1 MKDEKLTLSGNI
13 VNELTFTAVN
23 WGDTGIGLMDTDGPE
38 DQEPHVFIISP
49 KNVKPFYEWLGRQ
62 LEAEDD

>member
-1 MKDEKLTLSGNI
+1 MNDDVLTLPGNI
-13 VNELTFTAVN
+13 IKEWQFKVVN

-49 KNVKPFYEWLGRQ
+49 ENVKPFYDWLGRQ
-62 LEAEDD
+62 LEADE